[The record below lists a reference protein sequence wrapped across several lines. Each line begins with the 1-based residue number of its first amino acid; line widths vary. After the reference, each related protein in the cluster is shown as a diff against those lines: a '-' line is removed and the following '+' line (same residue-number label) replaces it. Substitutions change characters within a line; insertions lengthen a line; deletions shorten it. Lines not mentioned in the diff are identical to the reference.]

1 MTTNNAYRW
10 NSMTKQ
16 LFVCRYRTQYNFSE
30 SDRQSVAQSSV
41 QEWIDVTPL
50 SDTWIFGSLKDFA
63 LTSAKSAGVHL
74 LPLGL
79 SAPCI
84 PALLLIQGREPASQ
98 ALGHTP
104 PKPRTC
110 DFDWC
115 VQNGRL
121 RPLPGKAESSGE
133 PGQPPKINCLRS
145 WVNSSCILWR

>member
-1 MTTNNAYRW
+1 
-10 NSMTKQ
+10 MTKQ

-30 SDRQSVAQSSV
+30 SDRQSVAQSNM
-41 QEWIDVTPL
+41 QELIDVAPL

-110 DFDWC
+110 DFDIKLSRSKWKFTPPP
-115 VQNGRL
+115 R
-121 RPLPGKAESSGE
+121 ESG
-133 PGQPPKINCLRS
+133 I
-145 WVNSSCILWR
+145 